1 MIAEAKGDSLGHD
14 DFFMQ
19 VNPSFIRKRR
29 NVGGGA
35 STPSN
40 KLPNA
45 SELAWM
51 AQNNNDSANPKPEGV
66 PDQNNEQER
75 HNSGSK
81 VACSQSFVGEHG
93 EDEFYDPE
101 LAAQSSNNNIN
112 GPLVN
117 GAVEGNEI

>member
-1 MIAEAKGDSLGHD
+1 MIAEAKGDSLGQD

-66 PDQNNEQER
+66 PD
-75 HNSGSK
+75 
-81 VACSQSFVGEHG
+81 
-93 EDEFYDPE
+93 
-101 LAAQSSNNNIN
+101 
-112 GPLVN
+112 
-117 GAVEGNEI
+117 